1 MASLISPKKIDLTK
15 INGGYKLTDNSIL
28 TAETMNEMVSGVAY
42 NTLYNHWAFAF
53 TDLQELINNIKNI
66 YGNVLVKDITIS
78 SNLVFPN
85 VEQGKTINVVFDN
98 CKLAQGFSI
107 NLGNWSMSGLYLEL
121 NSTVI
126 GGINVSNC
134 TGYGTFDS
142 VKNLSYCDLSNAYNC
157 ECVHDMV
164 IGLETSKSQVVFE
177 SCILMSNISSY
188 AEKTSYT
195 DCHGINSVN
204 GNNEF
209 IDCTYVDPFTCGG
222 FIAQENAVGK
232 IPLFTD
238 DGSFEVYDIG
248 ADAETLRM
256 VNEGGI
262 Q

>member
-28 TAETMNEMVSGVAY
+28 TAETMNEIASGVAY

-78 SNLVFPN
+78 SNLVFPT

-107 NLGNWSMSGLYLEL
+107 NLGNWSMSGLYLES
-121 NSTVI
+121 NSIVN
-126 GGINVSNC
+126 GGVNVSNC
-134 TGYGTFDS
+134 TGYGTFYN
-142 VKNLSYCDLSNAYNC
+142 VKNLSYCDLNIAGSC
-157 ECVHDMV
+157 ECVHDII
-164 IGLETSKSQVVFE
+164 IGLETSKSEVFFDA
-177 SCILMSNISSY
+177 CILVSNISSY
-188 AEKTSYT
+188 AEKTYYR

-222 FIAQENAVGK
+222 FVKDEDVGK
-232 IPLFTD
+232 IPTLSLYGGF
-238 DGSFEVYDIG
+238 VPYDLK
-248 ADAETLRM
+248 ADEEFIQM
-256 VNEGGI
+256 INEGGI
-262 Q
+262 E